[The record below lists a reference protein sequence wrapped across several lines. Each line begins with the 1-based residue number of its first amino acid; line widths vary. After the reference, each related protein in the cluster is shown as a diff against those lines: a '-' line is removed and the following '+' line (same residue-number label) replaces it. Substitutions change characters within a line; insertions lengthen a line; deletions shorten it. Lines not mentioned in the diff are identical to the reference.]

1 MNGEFP
7 KLFPFTKF
15 NPKKIK
21 GDFDPQN
28 PVMGKNASGKTVD
41 RLKRPVNKKGYLV
54 DERGNIIDIFG
65 NKVLDKCV
73 LTGDDIPPVF
83 STEGF
88 FTHRDESMTELMAE
102 IEKANHSR
110 DLLEEPTRD
119 GVGDPTYLQKE
130 GETSMDSQM
139 EDTPA
144 NYNAVNQRLDS
155 LDRTQGPLI
164 DDVEHDYGFV
174 NKDLGSDNEGVK
186 GRRKPVK
193 KSKKQPQNTVAKVEV
208 LPPTERDK

>member
-1 MNGEFP
+1 
-7 KLFPFTKF
+7 
-15 NPKKIK
+15 
-21 GDFDPQN
+21 
-28 PVMGKNASGKTVD
+28 
-41 RLKRPVNKKGYLV
+41 
-54 DERGNIIDIFG
+54 
-65 NKVLDKCV
+65 
-73 LTGDDIPPVF
+73 
-83 STEGF
+83 
-88 FTHRDESMTELMAE
+88 MTELMAE
-102 IEKANHSR
+102 ILKSNHSR

-155 LDRTQGPLI
+155 IDRTQGPLM
-164 DDVEHDYGFV
+164 DEVEHDYGFV
-174 NKDLGSDNEGVK
+174 SKDLGSDNEGAK

-193 KSKKQPQNTVAKVEV
+193 KSKKQPQNNVAKVEV